1 MNELDFTYLQSM
13 LHRRSGLAL
22 GREKLYL
29 LESRLG
35 MLCRAHGIDG
45 LGTLVTRLRTGMD
58 PTLETRVIEA
68 MTTNET
74 LFFRDVT
81 PFEQL
86 RQVVLP
92 DVLTRNR
99 ASRTLR
105 IWSAGVSSGQEAYSI
120 AMVLKGFQSE
130 LAGWS
135 VDLVGTD
142 ISTDILAKARSGA
155 YSQFEIQ
162 RGLPITQL
170 LRHFEQRGDQW
181 LVKGEIKRMV
191 RFEAFNL
198 LEPMARFGGCDVI
211 FCRNVMIYFDMPTK
225 RRVLEMLGGQMNPH
239 GVLFLG
245 SAETVIGVCER
256 FAPDRDHRGI
266 YRLASDVPMAARP
279 RSAPVTQPRF
289 VRKP

>member
-1 MNELDFTYLQSM
+1 MNDLDFSFLQAL

-22 GREKLYL
+22 GKEKTYL

-45 LGTLVTRLRTGMD
+45 LGALVSRLRIGLD
-58 PTLETRVIEA
+58 PALETRVVEA

-74 LFFRDVT
+74 LFFRDTT

-92 DVLTRNR
+92 ALLARNR
-99 ASRTLR
+99 AMRTLR

-120 AMVLKGFQSE
+120 AMVLKEFQSE

-135 VDLVGTD
+135 VDLIGTD
-142 ISTDILAKARSGA
+142 LSSDILAKARSGS

-162 RGLPITQL
+162 RGLPIAQL

-181 LVKGEIKRMV
+181 LVKDEIKRMV
-191 RFEAFNL
+191 RFEACNL
-198 LEPMARFGGCDVI
+198 LEPMARVGSCDVI
-211 FCRNVMIYFDMPTK
+211 FCRNVMIYFDLPTK
-225 RRVLEMLGGQMNPH
+225 RRVLELLGGQMNPH

-245 SAETVIGVCER
+245 AAETVIGISER

-266 YRLASDVPMAARP
+266 YRLASEGVAAGRPKMAPFA
-279 RSAPVTQPRF
+279 AGRF
-289 VRKP
+289 AHKR